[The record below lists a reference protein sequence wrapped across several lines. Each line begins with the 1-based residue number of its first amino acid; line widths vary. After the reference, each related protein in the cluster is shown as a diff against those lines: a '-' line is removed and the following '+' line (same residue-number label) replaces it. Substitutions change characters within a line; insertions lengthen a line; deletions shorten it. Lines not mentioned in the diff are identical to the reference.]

1 MGKIFELT
9 LGSLSSGPQNFI
21 VKFGVLKTLSASV
34 LDFNFSNNSNLAWK
48 FLFKIKIHICIFI
61 IFY

>member
-48 FLFKIKIHICIFI
+48 FNLQKVKYIFL
-61 IFY
+61 